1 MPKRKEKLI
10 MNVKLIEFLSELA
23 AFQPLFAI
31 MSLLFLL
38 VALAI
43 LCSVAAKKLKDLAAN
58 TKKKKSLEK
67 QNIKNIAFEKVK
79 DKKKAE
85 ILRAMACPDAI
96 DPAPNSYLKIDDMG
110 KELYVR
116 TFTIA
121 KLPRQVDFAVTFAG
135 LFDYPGCTSSVYII
149 PENEQITSRKMD
161 RQINIVG
168 GEYGAAAGDPNRS
181 RKLRNQYQELNTWAE
196 QLESGEMKFF
206 KAGFLF
212 TFACESLQELNKL
225 SDGFRNKA
233 LIKSVIISNAYAVQ
247 AEAFEMNAPFNNL
260 IKVGSSFIKTS
271 PIKYFDMDKYSL
283 STVFN
288 YTQTRF
294 SHKDGIVLG
303 RDMESGDPIFYDLF
317 DPTHDGFT
325 AIIAGKTGS
334 GKSAMMK
341 MYVCR
346 STLYDYRYVCI
357 DSQAR
362 KGVNEGEFAG
372 PAQCVNGVNFKISTD
387 SDCILNPFEIG
398 ETRKTVK
405 EGMSNIREVA
415 TVELNDKISM
425 VVHTLSTMVQRTKE
439 FTTIESF
446 LPVERIITDTVSAL
460 YQDFGIREG
469 DVDSLYTTGTVVKN
483 GQLVSGRVKKALPT
497 MTDFYKKLLIHAHNN
512 TDDSLNKHYSLVLMG
527 TKDFVRELYYSAET
541 LRFISR
547 EELKTLR
554 FREGKNK
561 HLRIYHNPD
570 TGRDED
576 VVVVKGIR
584 AYYDGQST
592 VSISPE
598 CPFTNIDISGLPEHD
613 KVLARQIAMD
623 IVNEMFIKKNSEDIK
638 AARKLV
644 FICDECHENFG
655 LGPARKALDNIVR
668 TARKRN
674 VGLFLAS
681 QTLAEYQRYEETKA
695 ILKQATTKF
704 VFKQDFQDREYL
716 KDVLGITDAQTGF
729 IVERLGGSGK
739 DEENAK
745 RHRGEVCI
753 VDNKNVAF
761 CKVDYLKRTEKLPV
775 DTDAREIEK
784 AMFQSA

>member
-1 MPKRKEKLI
+1 MPKRKGKNN
-10 MNVKLIEFLSELA
+10 MNVKLIELLSELA

-43 LCSVAAKKLKDLAAN
+43 LCSVAVKKLKDMAAN

-85 ILRAMACPDAI
+85 ILRAMACPDAL
-96 DPAPNSYLKIDDMG
+96 DPAPNYYLKLDDMG

-121 KLPRQVDFAVTFAG
+121 KMPRQVDFAITFAG
-135 LFDYPGCTSSVYII
+135 LFDYPGCTSSVYVI
-149 PENEQITSRKMD
+149 PENEQVTSKKMEK
-161 RQINIVG
+161 QIDIVS
-168 GEYGAAAGDPNRS
+168 GEYSAAAGDPNRS
-181 RKLRNQYQELNTWAE
+181 RKLRNQYSDLNTWAE

-206 KAGFLF
+206 KVGFLF
-212 TFACESLQELNKL
+212 TFASESLPELNKIC
-225 SDGFRNKA
+225 DGFRNKA
-233 LIKSVIISNAYAVQ
+233 LMKSIIISNAYAVQ
-247 AEAFEMNAPFNNL
+247 AEALEMNAPFNNL
-260 IKVGSSFIKTS
+260 IKVESSFIKTR
-271 PIKYFDMDKYSL
+271 PIKYFDLDKYSL
-283 STVFN
+283 STIYN

-294 SHKDGIVLG
+294 SHKDGIPLG
-303 RDMESGDPIFYDLF
+303 HDMESKDPIFYDLF

-372 PAQCVNGVNFKISTD
+372 PAQCVNGVNFRISTD
-387 SDCILNPFEIG
+387 SDCVLNPFEIG
-398 ETRKTVK
+398 ETRKTIK
-405 EGMSNIREVA
+405 EGMNNIREVA

-425 VVHTLSTMVQRTKE
+425 VVHTLSIMVQRTKE

-469 DVDSLYTTGTVVKN
+469 DADSLYTTGTVVKN

-497 MTDFYKKLLIHAHNN
+497 MTDFYKKLLIHARNN
-512 TDDSLNKHYSLVLMG
+512 TDESLKKHYSLVLMG
-527 TKDFVRELYYSAET
+527 TKDFVKELYYSAES
-541 LRFISR
+541 LHFISG
-547 EELKTLR
+547 EELMTLR

-561 HLRIYHNPD
+561 NLRVYRNPD
-570 TGRDED
+570 TGIEED
-576 VVVVKGIR
+576 VIVIKGIR

-644 FICDECHENFG
+644 FICDECHENFS
-655 LGPARKALDNIVR
+655 LAPARKALDNIVR

-681 QTLAEYQRYEETKA
+681 QTLKEYQNYPETEA

-704 VFKQDFQDREYL
+704 VFKQDYQDQEYL
-716 KDVLGITDAQTGF
+716 KKVLGITEAQASS
-729 IVERLGGSGK
+729 IVNKIGGSGK

-745 RHRGEVCI
+745 KHRGEVCI
-753 VDNKNVAF
+753 VDNKTCSF
-761 CKVDYLKRTEKLPV
+761 CKVDYLKRTERLPV

-784 AMFQSA
+784 AMFQTA